1 MDNKQKFDQSAYIQ
15 QYMKDKY
22 TECKVRFK
30 ADEYAELT
38 EYCEITGL
46 SKQKLIKNC
55 IHYCFKNYV
64 ENGTML
70 IPERYTFCD
79 SEENYAFFYEMEAVK
94 CWR

>member
-55 IHYCFKNYV
+55 IHYCYKNYV
-64 ENGTML
+64 ENAD
-70 IPERYTFCD
+70 F
-79 SEENYAFFYEMEAVK
+79 SEK
-94 CWR
+94 